1 MARPG
6 DDTLLLYLAEALDP
20 GAQAAVESWLRDHPA
35 LRERLE
41 ALRAEADPVLGEG
54 GLRIPPPGFGLEL
67 SAGQP
72 RVMGPTVLRVGDRFQ
87 IHLAPRP
94 VPEADGVVV
103 LRDLGAGWQV
113 LTPSQPERALRLAR
127 LPVDDD
133 GRHRV
138 DLVARPPA
146 GRQRWAV
153 ALLPVDDLPVEPPGG
168 RDAWAFLHRG
178 LESGEIPVG
187 VVEIDLRG
195 A

>member
-20 GAQAAVESWLRDHPA
+20 GAQAAVEAWLRDQPS
-35 LRERLE
+35 LRQRLE
-41 ALRAEADPVLGEG
+41 FLRAEPGPVLAEG
-54 GLRIPPPGFGLEL
+54 GLRIPPPGFGLDL

-87 IHLAPRP
+87 IHLAARP
-94 VPEADGVVV
+94 TPDTDGVVV
-103 LRDLGAGWQV
+103 LRDLGTGWQV
-113 LTPSQPERALRLAR
+113 LTPSVPERALRLAR
-127 LPVDDD
+127 LPIDDD

-153 ALLPVDDLPVEPPGG
+153 ALLPVGDLPPDPSSGS
-168 RDAWAFLHRG
+168 DAWAFLHQG
-178 LESGEIPVG
+178 LEAGVIPVG